1 MTADTKAADP
11 PAVPSQQT
19 GSPQPSRPSPESGDS
34 RGSGPFPRRRGP
46 GAAAGGGLPYL
57 LIGPAIVAIGAVF
70 AYPLVKTVIMS
81 FQDMR
86 RTHLWGGTTPP
97 WVGFEQFTNILGDPE
112 FWTVTFRTVLFM
124 VVCVTATMGLGL
136 LLALLMQRL
145 STWVR
150 LLLTG
155 ALVAAWSMPLLVATS
170 IFRWLSDSDYGVVNN
185 LLSRLPGVD
194 FQGHNWFL
202 NPWQGFTVIGAVV
215 VWGAIPFVVITLYA
229 ALTQVPKELEEAA
242 QLDGAG
248 ALGVFRSVVFPVIKP
263 VFQMVATLSV
273 IWDFNVFGQIF
284 LMRANKPEPE
294 YELLGLY
301 SFSKAFESAS
311 FSQGTAIALIT
322 VLLLSGVAVYYL
334 RQLMKTGEVE

>member
-1 MTADTKAADP
+1 MTAADTKAADP
-11 PAVPSQQT
+11 PAAVPHRP
-19 GSPQPSRPSPESGDS
+19 GPKPPRPSRPSPGRPRSG
-34 RGSGPFPRRRGP
+34 RGKSAR
-46 GAAAGGGLPYL
+46 LPYL
-57 LIGPAIVAIGAVF
+57 LIAPAIVAVGAVF

-86 RTHLWGGTTPP
+86 RAHLWGGTTPP
-97 WVGFEQFTNILGDPE
+97 WVGFEQFSNILGDPH
-112 FWTVTFRTVLFM
+112 FWAVTVRTVLFM

-136 LLALLMQRL
+136 GLALLMQRL

-202 NPWQGFTVIGAVV
+202 EPWQGFTVIGAVV

-229 ALTQVPKELEEAA
+229 ALTQVPAELEEAA
-242 QLDGAG
+242 RLDGAN
-248 ALGVFRSVVFPVIKP
+248 ALGVFRHVVFPVIKP
-263 VFQMVATLSV
+263 VFQMVTTLSV

-284 LMRANKPEPE
+284 LMRSNKPEPE